1 MNKVMRK
8 VWHLPY
14 RAHVPIVLS
23 VANVNRTSDIIY
35 SRFIKFC
42 NSGVMSSSSFVSR
55 IFKDSCSLAYTG
67 IGYNFMCGH
76 SHLQDGRFTDRVIN
90 VSKIIR
96 SIRSVFGFISPFEEL
111 IVTLS
116 CS

>member
-23 VANVNRTSDIIY
+23 VANVN

-67 IGYNFMCGH
+67 IGYNFMFGH